1 MLIVDDEERAGDALR
16 LMLQKFVP
24 QVATVAV
31 CTDARRAAALVAGL
45 RPQILFL
52 DIKMPHLSG
61 FEVLQQLPHPTF
73 KVIFTTA
80 FNEFAI
86 KAIRFSAFDYLLKP
100 VDVEEL
106 MASVDRYFSEQ
117 RETPP
122 DGPLLNNMLH
132 NLQSGSEHFRL
143 AIPARDGLHFLL
155 PANIMYCE
163 AVSNYTRFHTA
174 EGKQFLTSKTLGD
187 YEDLLAPHHFIRCHK
202 SFLVNRDF
210 VDYMDHDSLLVLK
223 NGVRIDVSKR
233 RKADVMKLMKGQG
246 NEGKGPVCPANAG

>member
-1 MLIVDDEERAGDALR
+1 MIVDDEERAGDALR

-24 QVATVAV
+24 QVTAVAV
-31 CTDARRAAALVAGL
+31 CADARQAAALVAGL
-45 RPQILFL
+45 QPQILFL

-61 FEVLQQLPHPTF
+61 FDVLQQIPKPTF

-106 MASVDRYFSEQ
+106 IASVDRYFSEQ
-117 RETPP
+117 QEAASDER
-122 DGPLLNNMLH
+122 LLNNMLH

-143 AIPARDGLHFLL
+143 AIPSKDGVHFIL
-155 PANIMYCE
+155 PATVVYCE

-174 EGKQFLTSKTLGD
+174 EGKQFLTSKTLGE

-202 SFLVNRDF
+202 SFLVNKDF
-210 VDYMDHDSLLVLK
+210 VDHMDHNGLLVLK
-223 NGVRIDVSKR
+223 NGVRVDVSKR
-233 RKADVMKLMKGQG
+233 RKADVMRLMKR
-246 NEGKGPVCPANAG
+246 